1 MKCCSRE
8 ESAQPLMLSE
18 LCGDR
23 HRLDQATHCQAY
35 INLAEQT
42 QPGYTKLNLTKIDQ
56 KLVREKVNQSCLAR
70 GGEEVKINT
79 FKI

>member
-42 QPGYTKLNLTKIDQ
+42 
-56 KLVREKVNQSCLAR
+56 
-70 GGEEVKINT
+70 
-79 FKI
+79 